1 MKGSIDISL
10 QSIRLQPGDLDE
22 VDLRPGDYLV
32 ISVADTGVG
41 MDGNVKR
48 RLFEP
53 FFTTKPVGEGTGLG
67 LSVVHGI
74 VDGHNGAVVVESDPG
89 AGAVFRVYLPRVEAN
104 SPSVSADTEK
114 IPGGN
119 ERILLVDDEE
129 VIVNSVRN
137 MLELLGYQV
146 TGLTKSQEAL
156 RRFSEDP
163 SRFDLVISDQTMP
176 TMTGEELGRAIKR
189 IRPGIPIIICTG
201 YDDFSSTGF
210 EAFLKK
216 PYTVREAAAAIQ
228 SVLGRKVLKDS

>member
-1 MKGSIDISL
+1 MKWTYGPETIWSYLSR
-10 QSIRLQPGDLDE
+10 IRASAWTI
-22 VDLRPGDYLV
+22 Y
-32 ISVADTGVG
+32 
-41 MDGNVKR
+41 VKR

-74 VDGHNGAVVVESDPG
+74 VEGHNGAVVVKSEPG

-104 SPSVSADTEK
+104 LLSASADTDK

-176 TMTGEELGRAIKR
+176 SMTGEELGRAIKS
-189 IRPGIPIIICTG
+189 IRPDIPIILCTG
-201 YDDFSSTGF
+201 YDDFISTGF
-210 EAFLKK
+210 EGFLKK

-228 SVLGRKVLKDS
+228 SVLGREVLEDP